1 MSRYE
6 HGKIYKITDIGYN
19 KFYVGSTCES
29 LSQRM
34 AHHHSQYKHY
44 KNGNINKKPTNSFLL
59 FVEFGFEN
67 CKIELI
73 ENYPCESKEELRRR
87 EGYYIQSMD
96 CVNRLVAGR
105 TAKEYKEYYNPLNK
119 EKIQEGQREWY
130 ENNKEHQKAKS
141 KEYRENN
148 KEHCKEV
155 SKQYR
160 EDHKEELKHKKH
172 FYYENNK
179 NKWLEWQNKV
189 IVCECG
195 SSITRGCLN
204 KHLNTTKHKTLIQE
218 LNKSSE

>member
-6 HGKIYKITDIGYN
+6 NGKVYKITDIGYN
-19 KFYVGSTCES
+19 KCYVGSTCES

-34 AHHHSQYKHY
+34 AHHHSQYKYY
-44 KNGNINKKPTNSFLL
+44 KSRTDKKDINSFLL
-59 FVEFGFEN
+59 FDEFGFEN

-73 ENYPCESKEELRRR
+73 EHYPCESKEELRRR

-141 KEYRENN
+141 KEFRAN
-148 KEHCKEV
+148 
-155 SKQYR
+155 
-160 EDHKEELKHKKH
+160 HKEELKDYHKQYREEHKEDLNHKKKE
-172 FYYENNK
+172 YYEK
-179 NKWLEWQNKV
+179 NKEKLRESQKQL

-195 SSITRGCLN
+195 ATVSKQCLN

-218 LNKSSE
+218 LSKSSE